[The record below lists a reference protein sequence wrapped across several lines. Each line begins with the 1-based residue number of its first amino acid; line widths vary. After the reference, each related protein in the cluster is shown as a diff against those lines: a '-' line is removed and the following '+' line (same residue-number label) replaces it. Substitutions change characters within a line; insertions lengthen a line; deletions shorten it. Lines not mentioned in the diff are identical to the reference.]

1 MNSIR
6 QLAAKALLISSFF
19 VFLFVSG
26 FIGSMVAAQE
36 LPTAPPISIQA
47 SKVTHI
53 LFGSCSHQDK
63 AMPIFDAIL
72 REPADAFIFL
82 GDNIYGD
89 TEDMQELAQKYNKL
103 GQDPGVKALKSRVAV
118 YAIWDDHDFGENDAG
133 KHYPFKAESKE
144 VMLDFWNV
152 AKDSPRRSREDGIYG
167 SYLISS
173 DNADLRE
180 AGIRDAG
187 VRETGVREAGMKETG
202 MQEAGIQEADVTD
215 LNAIRLILPD
225 LRYMRDDLESVG
237 PVGYETD
244 RKLKDMGPY
253 KHSKGS
259 MLSEQQWQWLEIEL
273 QQPERI
279 KIIGSSLQLIADFT
293 GWESWANFDDRQRLF
308 DLIKKHKVNGV
319 FIISGDTHWG
329 EISKFDTSMDYPLW
343 DITSSGLTEEWKQ
356 VSPNQHRVSGYTDKV
371 NYGFFTVNW
380 DLTDPSIHFGLKDVN
395 GAVVMQQNIALSSL
409 SPYQP

>member
-6 QLAAKALLISSFF
+6 QVATKVLLISSFF

-26 FIGSMVAAQE
+26 FIGSMVAAQT
-36 LPTAPPISIQA
+36 LPTAQPVSIQA

-63 AMPIFDAIL
+63 AMPIFNAIL
-72 REPADAFIFL
+72 QEPADAFIFL

-103 GQDPGVKALKSRVAV
+103 GQDPGVKALKSKVAV

-133 KHYPFKAESKE
+133 KQYPFKAESKK
-144 VMLDFWNV
+144 VMLDFWDV

-167 SYLISS
+167 SYLISP
-173 DNADLRE
+173 DNADIQNAGIRE
-180 AGIRDAG
+180 AGIR
-187 VRETGVREAGMKETG
+187 EAGI
-202 MQEAGIQEADVTD
+202 QEAGIQEADNSD

-225 LRYMRDDLESVG
+225 LRYMRDDLESVSLS
-237 PVGYETD
+237 GYETD

-293 GWESWANFDDRQRLF
+293 GWESWANFNDRQRLF

-329 EISKFDTSMDYPLW
+329 EISKFDTNMDYPLW

-356 VSPNQHRVSGYTDKV
+356 VSPNQHRILGYTDKV

>member
-72 REPADAFIFL
+72 QEPADAFIFL

-103 GQDPGVKALKSRVAV
+103 GQDPGVKALKSKVAV

-167 SYLISS
+167 SYLISP
-173 DNADLRE
+173 DNADIQL
-180 AGIRDAG
+180 A
-187 VRETGVREAGMKETG
+187 G
-202 MQEAGIQEADVTD
+202 MQEAGIQEAGMQEADVTD

-237 PVGYETD
+237 LIGYETD

-308 DLIKKHKVNGV
+308 DLIKKHKANGV

-343 DITSSGLTEEWKQ
+343 DVTSSGLTEEWKQ

>member
-72 REPADAFIFL
+72 QEPADAFIFL

-103 GQDPGVKALKSRVAV
+103 GQDPGVKALKSKVAV

-167 SYLISS
+167 SYLISP
-173 DNADLRE
+173 DNADIQL
-180 AGIRDAG
+180 A
-187 VRETGVREAGMKETG
+187 G
-202 MQEAGIQEADVTD
+202 MQEAGIQEAGMQEADVTD

-237 PVGYETD
+237 LIGYETD